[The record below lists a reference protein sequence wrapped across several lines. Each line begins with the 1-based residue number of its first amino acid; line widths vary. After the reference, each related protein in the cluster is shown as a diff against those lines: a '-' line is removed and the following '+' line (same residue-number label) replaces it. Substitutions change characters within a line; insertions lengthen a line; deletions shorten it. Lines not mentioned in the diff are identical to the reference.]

1 MFLKATDVLFKL
13 LEKERPLLISSENLA
28 QTALPPNSLGIL
40 THLNKDNMLPS

>member
-28 QTALPPNSLGIL
+28 QPPNSVGIL
-40 THLNKDNMLPS
+40 THLNRDNILPL